1 MYIHLHFAGAVA
13 VIIQK
18 TLNSDIPYCP
28 WLTGYVAILAGA
40 ILTFLVQSSSVFTAT
55 LTPLVG
61 IGVISVER
69 VYPLTLGSNLGIY
82 HARAIITTFWKAKNI
97 YFRFLRSPSA
107 CRTRGDSKNP
117 DCSCQNGPHFSW
129 GFLGGL

>member
-1 MYIHLHFAGAVA
+1 MAFFFVISRRNSFQIFTLLEKYTLGTVA

-18 TLNSDIPYCP
+18 TLNSDLPKCP

-61 IGVISVER
+61 IGVISVDR
-69 VYPLTLGSNLGIY
+69 VYPLTLGSNLGMRLCINSS
-82 HARAIITTFWKAKNI
+82 AFGALTFYAESN
-97 YFRFLRSPSA
+97 RFDPL
-107 CRTRGDSKNP
+107 
-117 DCSCQNGPHFSW
+117 Q
-129 GFLGGL
+129 

>member
-1 MYIHLHFAGAVA
+1 MHLNFAGAVA

-82 HARAIITTFWKAKNI
+82 HARTNITHFLKAKNT
-97 YFRFLRSPSA
+97 YFKVFKIVL
-107 CRTRGDSKNP
+107 
-117 DCSCQNGPHFSW
+117 
-129 GFLGGL
+129 